1 MMVVHVGGLQ
11 GHYSTMAL
19 AQELLA
25 RMGLDILDP
34 HGEETPERFVRMLSE
49 LTTPTDYASKWKDFE
64 SSSDEMVIVSPIPF
78 YSLCAHHVVPFFG
91 VTHIAYVPNGRIA
104 GLSKFARV
112 VEGISKGFHVQE
124 ELTEHIAQYLED
136 RLEPLGVVVVM
147 DAEHLC
153 MAMRGAKALGVKTR
167 TTVTRGVFADH
178 DRTAKAEFLSAIG
191 QVNK

>member
-1 MMVVHVGGLQ
+1 MTVHVGGLA
-11 GHYSTMAL
+11 SFSNEAL

-34 HGEETPERFVRMLSE
+34 HGEETPTRFVRMLEE
-49 LTTPTDYASKWKDFE
+49 LTTPTDYREKWKDFE
-64 SSSDEMVIVSPIPF
+64 SESDEMVIVSPIPF

-91 VTHIAYVPNGRIA
+91 VVHIAYVPNGRIA
-104 GLSKFARV
+104 GLSKFARA
-112 VEGISKGFHVQE
+112 VEGLSKGFHVQE
-124 ELTEHIAQYLED
+124 ELTTSIADFLEM
-136 RLEPLGVVVVM
+136 RLDPAGVVVVM